1 MELGDRRRRV
11 QSAVSEQRKSRSG
24 DLSLRALKDFCKLW
38 TSLSLGSWGCLRSPN
53 SQASCFG
60 RAGLKFGCVS
70 RFLVPLHSTKARNL
84 LLRQWENRVA
94 IIRVLLSPVDSR
106 EPVGTWRQT
115 RAESE
120 RLKGWQA
127 GVEVGWE
134 CQHLA
139 QLPCARIIKRILF
152 WEGLDFKLKKKKK
165 RSRVAS
171 LRENR
176 LRLWK
181 GLRWGTREGFQGTTI
196 AFRNKQG
203 YTSKWPV
210 GGV

>member
-1 MELGDRRRRV
+1 M
-11 QSAVSEQRKSRSG
+11 
-24 DLSLRALKDFCKLW
+24 
-38 TSLSLGSWGCLRSPN
+38 
-53 SQASCFG
+53 
-60 RAGLKFGCVS
+60 
-70 RFLVPLHSTKARNL
+70 PLHPTKARNL
-84 LLRQWENRVA
+84 LLRQWENRAA
-94 IIRVLLSPVDSR
+94 IIRVLWSPVDSR

-115 RAESE
+115 SAEPE
-120 RLKGWQA
+120 RLKGRQA
-127 GVEVGWE
+127 VGWE

-152 WEGLDFKLKKKKK
+152 WEGLDFKFKKKKK

-181 GLRWGTREGFQGTTI
+181 GLRCGTRESFRETTM

-203 YTSKWPV
+203 YTSKWPG
-210 GGV
+210 GGVRDREPLALLQGLRNLKI